1 VRFFCADDEAV
12 SKYEVEGGNL
22 TDWTEVA
29 EIIAKDS
36 NNELCAQLSRLV
48 DRHHARPVR
57 QSTQVDTVHELFPI
71 VSSRIRASE
80 STGYISGGQALLS
93 SIALLQ
99 PTHSIESI
107 NVSCPDRH
115 FELYLS
121 HTMPSILL
129 GCVRVLHGESAH
141 PALSALAGRAFV
153 SFAEDGQAWLAR
165 LTDGFTISGPT
176 LRSCDVIGNELQEY
190 RALKPG
196 ELIGRRISRVFES
209 RFESEMLL
217 GHELALLTSRLVVDT
232 PKGGL
237 VYESFVSDEAGFV

>member
-1 VRFFCADDEAV
+1 M
-12 SKYEVEGGNL
+12 EGGNL

-99 PTHSIESI
+99 PTDSIESI
-107 NVSCPDRH
+107 KVSCPDG
-115 FELYLS
+115 

-190 RALKPG
+190 RVLKPG